1 MGSEILKK
9 NTFIEG
15 AFVST
20 LGLVLCKILGIIYVI
35 PFRAIIGVQGSIL
48 YSYAYSIYAVFASL
62 SSTGIPSAM
71 AKTISEYNTLGYY
84 NSQERAYKICRNII
98 VVIGIICFL
107 ILFIFAPSISYMI
120 IGDIEG
126 GNTIEDITFVIRII
140 STALLFIPIL
150 SVSKGYVQGHRMM
163 AVPAVANVIEQLVRV
178 IVILLGSFLVLKV
191 FNLSITTAV
200 GVATFGATAG
210 AIFAYLY
217 ILYKTNK
224 NRKVLKRDEPITA
237 PEKAITNKKIFKQI
251 VLYSLPFVIIEFVR
265 SIYNNVDTFTVV
277 KGLVA
282 LGYSVSD
289 AENILS
295 IITTWG
301 AKLNIIIL
309 SISFGLTTSII
320 PNIVSSATL
329 KNYKD
334 VSLKINQA
342 LKIILYT
349 TLPMTLGIYFLSSS
363 VWTLFYGYDLLS
375 VQVFSFY
382 VFQTIIN
389 SFFSILVDTTNA
401 LNDPKS
407 AFIALFGSFILK
419 AVLNIPMM
427 NLVYYMGIEA
437 YYGSIITTMLVQGI
451 SVVYLLF
458 NLRKKYKVD
467 YKNSVPTFI
476 KVILVNIIMLLS
488 LMIFRLLQNNI
499 IGSFSHTRL
508 SSILEIIIYATI
520 GVIIYV
526 VLSLKNNLFEEVFGK
541 EFINKIKRK
550 FIKK

>member
-217 ILYKTNK
+217 ILYKINK

>member
-427 NLVYYMGIEA
+427 NLVYFMGIEA

>member
-98 VVIGIICFL
+98 VVIGVICFL

-126 GNTIEDITFVIRII
+126 GNTLEDITFVIRII

-163 AVPAVANVIEQLVRV
+163 AVPAIANVIEQLVRV

-217 ILYKTNK
+217 ILYKINK

-342 LKIILYT
+342 LKIILYA

-427 NLVYYMGIEA
+427 NLVYSMGIEA

-451 SVVYLLF
+451 SVIYLLF

-476 KVILVNIIMLLS
+476 KVILINIIMLLS

-550 FIKK
+550 ITKK

>member
-217 ILYKTNK
+217 ILCKINK

-342 LKIILYT
+342 
-349 TLPMTLGIYFLSSS
+349 
-363 VWTLFYGYDLLS
+363 
-375 VQVFSFY
+375 
-382 VFQTIIN
+382 
-389 SFFSILVDTTNA
+389 
-401 LNDPKS
+401 
-407 AFIALFGSFILK
+407 
-419 AVLNIPMM
+419 
-427 NLVYYMGIEA
+427 
-437 YYGSIITTMLVQGI
+437 
-451 SVVYLLF
+451 
-458 NLRKKYKVD
+458 
-467 YKNSVPTFI
+467 
-476 KVILVNIIMLLS
+476 
-488 LMIFRLLQNNI
+488 
-499 IGSFSHTRL
+499 
-508 SSILEIIIYATI
+508 
-520 GVIIYV
+520 
-526 VLSLKNNLFEEVFGK
+526 
-541 EFINKIKRK
+541 
-550 FIKK
+550 

>member
-98 VVIGIICFL
+98 VVIGVICFL

-126 GNTIEDITFVIRII
+126 GNTLEDITFVIRII

-163 AVPAVANVIEQLVRV
+163 AVPAIANVIEQLVRV

-217 ILYKTNK
+217 ILYKINK

-342 LKIILYT
+342 LKIILYA

-427 NLVYYMGIEA
+427 NLVYSMGIEA

-451 SVVYLLF
+451 SVIYLLF

-476 KVILVNIIMLLS
+476 KVILINIIMLLS

-499 IGSFSHTRL
+499 IGLFSHTRL

-550 FIKK
+550 ITKK

>member
-217 ILYKTNK
+217 ILFKINK

>member
-217 ILYKTNK
+217 ILYKINK

-526 VLSLKNNLFEEVFGK
+526 VLSLKNNLFEELFGK